1 MINYIVSS
9 NMFSYEC
16 FMKENYPLSFTNPD
30 FAADFTA
37 EFYNPEEWADIFK
50 ASGAK

>member
-1 MINYIVSS
+1 MINSIVSS
-9 NMFSYEC
+9 NMFSY
-16 FMKENYPLSFTNPD
+16 PD

>member
-1 MINYIVSS
+1 MTKDIEITTKQCILNT
-9 NMFSYEC
+9 
-16 FMKENYPLSFTNPD
+16 PPPSFAYPD

>member
-1 MINYIVSS
+1 MINSFVFS

-16 FMKENYPLSFTNPD
+16 LLQCFTIYTYPD

>member
-1 MINYIVSS
+1 MV
-9 NMFSYEC
+9 E
-16 FMKENYPLSFTNPD
+16 FMKENYPPSFAYPD

-50 ASGAK
+50 ASGAKSPCMKSASCE